1 MKNMVTAFVV
11 NPFVKV
17 GGVEFFGNIETMT
30 GAARDRGPASHAPP
44 ARR

>member
-17 GGVEFFGNIETMT
+17 GGAEFFGNIETHD
-30 GAARDRGPASHAPP
+30 GRRGDRDPASHAPP